1 MACLFLFEV
10 KMNLKEKISED
21 LKAAMKSKDKVRLET
36 VRSIRA
42 LILEHEKSGADKE
55 LTPELE
61 INLLSSAAKKRAESI
76 EQYLNANREDLAN
89 IEKEELAIIQ
99 EYLPK
104 QLTEEELFNEV
115 KSLAAELGATDKSHF
130 AKLMPAAIKKLK
142 GSADGKA
149 VKASVEKVLSKS

>member
-89 IEKEELAIIQ
+89 IEKEEL
-99 EYLPK
+99 
-104 QLTEEELFNEV
+104 FNEV

-149 VKASVEKVLSKS
+149 VKTAVEKVLSNS